1 MSDCHA
7 RSLRGCK
14 SVLLFFCILRAKRG
28 YCGVI
33 VVGKGNVASI
43 GKNKLKSCG
52 GRISCKTF
60 AGVIRYFR
68 LFWHDTRN
76 DMDKKFLKQLARWHE
91 DDEFQK
97 IVDAILAL
105 PEEERDYDL
114 TGQLARALNNLEDYE
129 TAAEVLL
136 TVEAEGQHDPLW
148 HYRLGYAYYYSDRFG
163 QAKERF
169 EQVLRLTPDD
179 QDARMFLGWCDEELT
194 PGGKVKKLNAR
205 LTTPEAMTGGK
216 TFRQRTAEFWQ
227 WFADNEPRLAAM
239 IEKRGEEDVD
249 KMVDFISGGVQLIS
263 GELNF
268 NLGGDYEFTFTI
280 EGKNYLFY
288 LLPWLVEQMPEQFR
302 GKWHFFPCRQG
313 THGESFG
320 FQMYGKDVQ
329 LDEVMVGLKYKEDQ
343 NYFDIRFYD
352 EQLCS
357 LDDNS
362 CYNAFYI
369 MMELTI
375 GEALSHI
382 YIGNVDKAD
391 GMEAGMF
398 PLTRLEACMT
408 VALEE
413 AKKEILTR
421 PDERYSVY
429 RMEFDTVKD
438 LRYDMVIGTT
448 CFSDLLQDYFNGET
462 ENADKLAACGSKAVF
477 LVMPVGEAD
486 RSGMLKLRYE
496 IEDRLTAEVLGKKGS
511 GREIGILLGGTMGR
525 DNLYIDL
532 LLYDAPAFM
541 EQASSLLGQYSYPFY
556 LAEFRPES
564 RLVALANVG

>member
-1 MSDCHA
+1 
-7 RSLRGCK
+7 
-14 SVLLFFCILRAKRG
+14 
-28 YCGVI
+28 
-33 VVGKGNVASI
+33 
-43 GKNKLKSCG
+43 
-52 GRISCKTF
+52 
-60 AGVIRYFR
+60 
-68 LFWHDTRN
+68 
-76 DMDKKFLKQLARWHE
+76 MDKKFLKQLARWHE

-114 TGQLARALNNLEDYE
+114 TGQLTRALNNLEDYE

-227 WFADNEPRLAAM
+227 WFTDNEPRLAAM

-302 GKWHFFPCRQG
+302 GKWHFFPCMQG

-382 YIGNVDKAD
+382 YIGNGDKAD

-477 LVMPVGEAD
+477 LVMPVGEAG

>member
-1 MSDCHA
+1 
-7 RSLRGCK
+7 
-14 SVLLFFCILRAKRG
+14 
-28 YCGVI
+28 
-33 VVGKGNVASI
+33 
-43 GKNKLKSCG
+43 
-52 GRISCKTF
+52 
-60 AGVIRYFR
+60 
-68 LFWHDTRN
+68 
-76 DMDKKFLKQLARWHE
+76 MDKKFLKQLARWHE

-205 LTTPEAMTGGK
+205 LTIPEAMTGGK

-227 WFADNEPRLAAM
+227 WFTDNEPRLAAM

-302 GKWHFFPCRQG
+302 GKWHFFPCMQG

-532 LLYDAPAFM
+532 LLYDTPAFM

>member
-1 MSDCHA
+1 
-7 RSLRGCK
+7 
-14 SVLLFFCILRAKRG
+14 
-28 YCGVI
+28 
-33 VVGKGNVASI
+33 
-43 GKNKLKSCG
+43 
-52 GRISCKTF
+52 
-60 AGVIRYFR
+60 
-68 LFWHDTRN
+68 
-76 DMDKKFLKQLARWHE
+76 MDKKFLKQLARWHE

-227 WFADNEPRLAAM
+227 WFTDNEPRLAAM

-302 GKWHFFPCRQG
+302 GKWHFFPCMQG

-375 GEALSHI
+375 RYARKYRLLCRIVGNEKLIHTLPWITRINSSGSATDLNVSSSTRTTNTSVRMLMSVLS
-382 YIGNVDKAD
+382 VLKAS
-391 GMEAGMF
+391 EKS
-398 PLTRLEACMT
+398 L
-408 VALEE
+408 
-413 AKKEILTR
+413 
-421 PDERYSVY
+421 S
-429 RMEFDTVKD
+429 
-438 LRYDMVIGTT
+438 
-448 CFSDLLQDYFNGET
+448 
-462 ENADKLAACGSKAVF
+462 LAVSPTK
-477 LVMPVGEAD
+477 
-486 RSGMLKLRYE
+486 
-496 IEDRLTAEVLGKKGS
+496 
-511 GREIGILLGGTMGR
+511 
-525 DNLYIDL
+525 
-532 LLYDAPAFM
+532 
-541 EQASSLLGQYSYPFY
+541 
-556 LAEFRPES
+556 
-564 RLVALANVG
+564 